1 METRGRPPPGALPAT
16 ASRSCARRVAS
27 RVAAPCPKPGAPH
40 LPQASLWD
48 GLTPPRP
55 PQLCEREIGEE
66 AFIAVYRYLR
76 TATCGALEQQSVLEG
91 VLGAHRLHIA
101 RYVLRLILLEDC
113 VFSDQGF

>member
-1 METRGRPPPGALPAT
+1 M
-16 ASRSCARRVAS
+16 
-27 RVAAPCPKPGAPH
+27 
-40 LPQASLWD
+40 
-48 GLTPPRP
+48 
-55 PQLCEREIGEE
+55 
-66 AFIAVYRYLR
+66 YRYLR